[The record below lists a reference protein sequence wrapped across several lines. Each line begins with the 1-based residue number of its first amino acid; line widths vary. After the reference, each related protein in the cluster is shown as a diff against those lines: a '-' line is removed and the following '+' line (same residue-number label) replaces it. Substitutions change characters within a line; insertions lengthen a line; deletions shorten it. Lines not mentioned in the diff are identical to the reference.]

1 LACHDRRGL
10 RQIFKNEIN
19 RLQPLPEKRKKQ
31 RRKRSILK
39 WSLLLILY
47 FYILSYIIYFWI
59 YMCLHGKVL
68 LGGEV
73 KKRR

>member
-1 LACHDRRGL
+1 L

-19 RLQPLPEKRKKQ
+19 RLLSLPEKRKKQ
-31 RRKRSILK
+31 RRKRSILRS
-39 WSLLLILY
+39 SLLLVLY
-47 FYILSYIIYFWI
+47 FYTLVYIIYFWT

-73 KKRR
+73 KNQ